1 MSQINKKDLKKAFEE
16 GLIDSETYKQKLFE
30 IEIKPRESKRKQ
42 QRLPKSLTPE
52 DFKNLIKSI
61 PEKDKISKIAFLL
74 SYGSGLRISEIVG
87 GDDKEGN
94 IIPALTKE
102 NFQWDMNPPQIKI
115 YGKYSKERIVPVPKG
130 WKDYMIKFL
139 PIKKS
144 KRTLQRRFDKYKK
157 LAKLNSEYTFHSLRH
172 GFAVR
177 LTDSGTPMPHV
188 QYLLG
193 HSNLATTSIYS
204 KARPVNALKSYED
217 LF

>member
-1 MSQINKKDLKKAFEE
+1 MSQINKKELKKAFEE
-16 GLIDSETYKQKLFE
+16 GLIEEETYKQRLFE
-30 IEIKPRESKRKQ
+30 LETKPKEIQRKQ
-42 QRLPKSLTPE
+42 QRLPKSLTSE
-52 DFKNLIKSI
+52 EFKSLIKVV
-61 PEKDKISKIAFLL
+61 PEKDKISRTAFLL

-87 GDDKEGN
+87 GGDEEGN

-130 WKDYMIKFL
+130 WKDYMTKLL
-139 PIKKS
+139 PITKS
-144 KRTLQRRFDKYKK
+144 SRTIQRRFEKYKK
-157 LAKLNSEYTFHSLRH
+157 LSKINPDYTFHSLRH

-177 LTDSGTPMPHV
+177 LTDAGTPMPHV

-193 HSNLATTSIYS
+193 HSNLATTSVYS
-204 KARPVNALKSYED
+204 KARPINALKSYEE